1 MVFLKVIKL
10 SFAGFEKCLTISSD
24 NFKNLAT
31 VSIADEGK
39 PFILFY
45 YFFSPKPSWSL
56 NENNPHDKFAFEGK
70 KKKCIIQLLK
80 ENTALASLS
89 SGKQHLKGP
98 RDAFVQKDAA
108 IAMNNGL

>member
-10 SFAGFEKCLTISSD
+10 SFAGFDKCLTISSD
-24 NFKNLAT
+24 NFKNLAA

-39 PFILFY
+39 LF
-45 YFFSPKPSWSL
+45 FFSPKPSWSL

-80 ENTALASLS
+80 ENTVLASLS